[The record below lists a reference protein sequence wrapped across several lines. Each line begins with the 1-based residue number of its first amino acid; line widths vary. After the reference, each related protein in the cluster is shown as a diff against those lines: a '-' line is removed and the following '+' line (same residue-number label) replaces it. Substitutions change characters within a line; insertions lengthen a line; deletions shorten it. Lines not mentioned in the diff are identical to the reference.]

1 MEVVLMNKKGISMLI
16 LDVVIALLLIV
27 VIFSFTLPVKWQNQ
41 DLTAVNNTE
50 KALSTLQVA
59 IDIYQT
65 RFDGQ
70 LPGGI
75 DIFST
80 DPAALKKEGLQAL
93 TALIADIKKE
103 NVLSFDDKTNPDEFV
118 NYFADVPGTYFRWDA
133 EKRTYEIVV
142 FSKDRKPFKFVCTN
156 EKITSSD
163 PQKELISYLGE
174 VQGFEGDINENSGKI
189 QNYKDQIADQI
200 PKTLEELSK
209 VDMTPL
215 TMLFDK
221 AKTVQK
227 SSDIDQKELD
237 AAKEAFKKFGS
248 KVEIIKT
255 MPANVK
261 ESIDLI
267 GGIVFKAETKMGEI
281 KVIGDS
287 LIDKRLKKSSE
298 KVYSEMKRI
307 MDLADTAYA
316 KMAPVQQE
324 ILTII
329 AQKQAELSVFEIKQV
344 EYKTQLAFI
353 TSKITEL
360 QKKENDE
367 ELAKEE
373 KEEKS
378 KKDK

>member
-156 EKITSSD
+156 EKIT
-163 PQKELISYLGE
+163 
-174 VQGFEGDINENSGKI
+174 F
-189 QNYKDQIADQI
+189 
-200 PKTLEELSK
+200 
-209 VDMTPL
+209 
-215 TMLFDK
+215 
-221 AKTVQK
+221 
-227 SSDIDQKELD
+227 
-237 AAKEAFKKFGS
+237 
-248 KVEIIKT
+248 
-255 MPANVK
+255 
-261 ESIDLI
+261 
-267 GGIVFKAETKMGEI
+267 
-281 KVIGDS
+281 
-287 LIDKRLKKSSE
+287 
-298 KVYSEMKRI
+298 
-307 MDLADTAYA
+307 
-316 KMAPVQQE
+316 
-324 ILTII
+324 
-329 AQKQAELSVFEIKQV
+329 
-344 EYKTQLAFI
+344 
-353 TSKITEL
+353 
-360 QKKENDE
+360 
-367 ELAKEE
+367 
-373 KEEKS
+373 
-378 KKDK
+378 